1 MFGIRVLFTI
11 LLLLYMNRFLR
22 LRKAIGET
30 VPDLQSFVTDVIF
43 TGTLKALVPVS
54 YVCFTSLGCIVTS
67 YENHSYGDEEI
78 DLACFQELA
87 TSVGVALHLVGVCT
101 YQPFLLNNYV
111 EYGISD
117 IIQFTLPLRDKV
129 SLSLITIS
137 SIVSMCLFAYRGFD
151 SWRDGT
157 QMFTFVGGAILII
170 IVIWFVVLG
179 SGSGHVTKLVY
190 QRKLERELAGRNGN
204 GGGGGNGRGST
215 ARGSTARGSTA
226 SSTGGGRRSSVAGR
240 QKRGS
245 ISGPAYD
252 DDNDEIHN
260 NADQAVG
267 FATGEFGLGV
277 LAPGLV

>member
-1 MFGIRVLFTI
+1 M
-11 LLLLYMNRFLR
+11 
-22 LRKAIGET
+22 
-30 VPDLQSFVTDVIF
+30 
-43 TGTLKALVPVS
+43 
-54 YVCFTSLGCIVTS
+54 TS

-78 DLACFQELA
+78 DEACFQELA

-117 IIQFTLPLRDKV
+117 IIQFTMPLRDKV
-129 SLSLITIS
+129 SLSLVTIS

-170 IVIWFVVLG
+170 IIIWFVVLG
-179 SGSGHVTKLVY
+179 SGSAHVTKLVY
-190 QRKLERELAGRNGN
+190 QRKIERELAKAGVD
-204 GGGGGNGRGST
+204 
-215 ARGSTARGSTA
+215 RGSTA
-226 SSTGGGRRSSVAGR
+226 SGTGGGRRGEGSVSSRQKRRSSMAGR
-240 QKRGS
+240 QKRSS
-245 ISGPAYD
+245 IAGPGYD
-252 DDNDEIHN
+252 DDDDDEIHN
-260 NADQAVG
+260 NADQTVG